1 MSDLKVEMIKV
12 KKDYY
17 TLKINDKEVGTYERS
32 QYRLILSVIDDAITS
47 GLVDDLGKDDE
58 PMSQQQFMEMLEQ
71 SRKAAQD
78 DDGDC
83 LMCGS

>member
-1 MSDLKVEMIKV
+1 MSDLKVEVIKV

>member
-1 MSDLKVEMIKV
+1 MSDLNVEIIKV